1 MKIGFFTYNEWA
13 FGAIHD
19 ALCKE
24 LYKQGI
30 YAHIISWDRQYT
42 HEEFACF
49 MDTFDYF
56 CTVPGNAVPALNSY
70 GVPNER
76 IMAVAHG
83 RFDIQAGLAH
93 NNAFNEF
100 AIYGGVSPDLAEF
113 GKGLGVEREMRIAKN
128 GIHFDNFYAEPSKE
142 LKTIGY
148 GGALEYKNHHNGGVD
163 LKRGYLVK
171 SIADGIRLP
180 INLLSRRHYLAM
192 PSYYKTVDATIVS
205 STEESCGLPLMEAA
219 AAGRLPIST
228 PVGVTRDYPGT
239 PNITLPFPED
249 EFIAAG
255 VKAIDELSRNSDK
268 FAIMCREA
276 QDFARENYDWSVRIQ
291 DWVKL
296 FTENNAS

>member
-1 MKIGFFTYNEWA
+1 MKIGFFTYSEWA

-42 HEEFACF
+42 HEEFSCF
-49 MDTFDYF
+49 METFDYF

-83 RFDIQAGLAH
+83 RFDIQAGIH
-93 NNAFNEF
+93 NHNKFDEF
-100 AIYGGVSPDLAEF
+100 AVYGGVSPDLHRYSEA
-113 GKGLGVEREMRIAKN
+113 LGIGRDMKIAKN
-128 GIHFDNFYAEPSKE
+128 GIHFNNFYAEPATQ
-142 LKTIGY
+142 LRTIGY
-148 GGALEYKNHHNGGVD
+148 GGALEYKNHLDGNKD